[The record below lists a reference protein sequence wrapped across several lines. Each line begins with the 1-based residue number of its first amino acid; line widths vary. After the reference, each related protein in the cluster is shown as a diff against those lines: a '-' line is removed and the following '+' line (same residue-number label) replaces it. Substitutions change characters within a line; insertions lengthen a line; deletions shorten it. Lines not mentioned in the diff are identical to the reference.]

1 MTIKWPNDIY
11 VEDKKIAGV
20 LIENGIKGTYL
31 SHSIVGIGINV
42 NQTQFSDPQ
51 RTTSL
56 KEMSVSSEDYDI
68 PTIVKELYKALNQEY
83 LLLKANKKTEQLKTY
98 NKQLFRRGKLKPFIL
113 NDKTIEATI
122 IQVLEKFEHEVLYFY
137 AGQVANAK
145 SLINLLAINICN
157 MPQGYFEIN
166 DNEMP
171 SKIDEIKSLLEKIK
185 REI

>member
-1 MTIKWPNDIY
+1 MKINLEEFKIKN
-11 VEDKKIAGV
+11 
-20 LIENGIKGTYL
+20 LSIEQ
-31 SHSIVGIGINV
+31 V
-42 NQTQFSDPQ
+42 N
-51 RTTSL
+51 L
-56 KEMSVSSEDYDI
+56 
-68 PTIVKELYKALNQEY
+68 
-83 LLLKANKKTEQLKTY
+83 
-98 NKQLFRRGKLKPFIL
+98 
-113 NDKTIEATI
+113 I
-122 IQVLEKFEHEVLYFY
+122 IQVLEKFEHDVLYFY